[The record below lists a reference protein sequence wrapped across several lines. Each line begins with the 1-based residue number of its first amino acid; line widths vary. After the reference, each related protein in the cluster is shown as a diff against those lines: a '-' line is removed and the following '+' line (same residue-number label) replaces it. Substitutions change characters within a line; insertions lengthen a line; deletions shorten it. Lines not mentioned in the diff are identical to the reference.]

1 MRQQHRIPG
10 FHFFPATIAVQHGS
24 SGQLVVDCA
33 LHIILA
39 VPHHQDA
46 FARQAWVLQHK
57 ADHIRLVVHTFV
69 HAGPANA
76 VKIVK
81 QPLLFQDGC
90 YNFDRFAGCR
100 CHVQPGIFQGI
111 HHLTHP
117 GEQAALVAANFLVM
131 HAVILHGLLHLGIRC
146 KVLGKAP
153 AQRRAK
159 VAGTIY
165 RIRVKAHFAER
176 IGKAVKNARPGM
188 DQCSI
193 NIK

>member
-1 MRQQHRIPG
+1 MFSLRNSLL
-10 FHFFPATIAVQHGS
+10 FSAVKFFF
-24 SGQLVVDCA
+24 QLVGIVLFRPVN
-33 LHIILA
+33 LHNLFGRKYFSEFIIIL
-39 VPHHQDA
+39 
-46 FARQAWVLQHK
+46 
-57 ADHIRLVVHTFV
+57 
-69 HAGPANA
+69 
-76 VKIVK
+76 
-81 QPLLFQDGC
+81 
-90 YNFDRFAGCR
+90 
-100 CHVQPGIFQGI
+100 
-111 HHLTHP
+111 LTHIQYLTTL
-117 GEQAALVAANFLVM
+117 GKTSFYL
-131 HAVILHGLLHLGIRC
+131 LLHLGIRC

>member
-1 MRQQHRIPG
+1 MSD
-10 FHFFPATIAVQHGS
+10 TE
-24 SGQLVVDCA
+24 SGRPRRA
-33 LHIILA
+33 LE
-39 VPHHQDA
+39 PMD
-46 FARQAWVLQHK
+46 
-57 ADHIRLVVHTFV
+57 DDE
-69 HAGPANA
+69 
-76 VKIVK
+76 
-81 QPLLFQDGC
+81 LLD
-90 YNFDRFAGCR
+90 D
-100 CHVQPGIFQGI
+100 
-111 HHLTHP
+111 
-117 GEQAALVAANFLVM
+117 E
-131 HAVILHGLLHLGIRC
+131 LLHLGIRC

>member
-1 MRQQHRIPG
+1 M
-10 FHFFPATIAVQHGS
+10 
-24 SGQLVVDCA
+24 
-33 LHIILA
+33 
-39 VPHHQDA
+39 
-46 FARQAWVLQHK
+46 
-57 ADHIRLVVHTFV
+57 
-69 HAGPANA
+69 
-76 VKIVK
+76 
-81 QPLLFQDGC
+81 
-90 YNFDRFAGCR
+90 
-100 CHVQPGIFQGI
+100 
-111 HHLTHP
+111 
-117 GEQAALVAANFLVM
+117 AANFLVM